1 MSERIQEA
9 EVNPKYSYL
18 VEDIVRDKEVDGRF
32 NYYAP
37 SNSSSYD
44 FILAKLR
51 IKASSLKK
59 NITDNQ
65 SRMDQVIDDL
75 SHKASKG
82 LKRKEIA
89 SLEAECLSLQEAY
102 VNMKSSLD
110 DTIHLISKCEI
121 NQYAEL
127 DYMIRM
133 RFLRDKYLVDSDLAF
148 LEKGVSW
155 VVGYTDKLRISIDL
169 DSLPKC

>member
-1 MSERIQEA
+1 MSERIQET
-9 EVNPKYSYL
+9 EVDPKYSYL
-18 VEDIVRDKEVDGRF
+18 VEDIVRDKISDGKL
-32 NYYAP
+32 NYFSP
-37 SNSSSYD
+37 SKSTSYD
-44 FILAKLR
+44 VILGKLR
-51 IKASSLKK
+51 AKESSLKK
-59 NITDNQ
+59 NIKDNQ

-75 SHKASKG
+75 NHKGSKG
-82 LKRKEIA
+82 LTRKEVA
-89 SLEAECLSLQEAY
+89 SLDAECLSLQESY

-110 DTIHLISKCEI
+110 DIIHLISKCEI

-133 RFLRDKYLVDSDLAF
+133 RFLRDKYLQDGDIVF

-155 VVGYTDKLRISIDL
+155 VVGYTDKMRISIDL